1 MFLFSVKG
9 VNFYGPH
16 SEFVVSGS
24 DCGHIFLWDKDTEN
38 IVQYMDGDDG
48 GVVSQIV
55 VLTHLCQM
63 YFPILIN
70 WTSPFPILGW
80 YFSSL
85 LSPDEVGGI

>member
-1 MFLFSVKG
+1 MNFHGPHSEFVVSGSDWTYIYSICGIKTASLFLFTVKG

-48 GVVSQIV
+48 GVVS
-55 VLTHLCQM
+55 
-63 YFPILIN
+63 
-70 WTSPFPILGW
+70 
-80 YFSSL
+80 
-85 LSPDEVGGI
+85 

>member
-1 MFLFSVKG
+1 MKG

-48 GVVSQIV
+48 GVVSHFV
-55 VLTHLCQM
+55 VLT
-63 YFPILIN
+63 
-70 WTSPFPILGW
+70 G
-80 YFSSL
+80 
-85 LSPDEVGGI
+85 

>member
-1 MFLFSVKG
+1 MSLSSWEAVRKLQKAIFLCKKKVEVKSLLFMKLINSLFSVKG

-48 GVVSQIV
+48 GVVSLV
-55 VLTHLCQM
+55 H
-63 YFPILIN
+63 
-70 WTSPFPILGW
+70 
-80 YFSSL
+80 SSR
-85 LSPDEVGGI
+85 